1 MSIDLGEDYKN
12 EATLNMQKA
21 RAGSRKDARQLFW
34 TVAIVLAAWIGAAQ
48 HYGLPDGLMISVTI
62 AIATMCLIMV
72 LNYRTT
78 AIEAD
83 IIYVS
88 GAIEW
93 FGQKQIDREDLR
105 D

>member
-1 MSIDLGEDYKN
+1 MESDGGRFTPLGYSAAN
-12 EATLNMQKA
+12 RATPIQA
-21 RAGSRKDARQLFW
+21 
-34 TVAIVLAAWIGAAQ
+34 AIVLAAWIGGAH
-48 HYGLPDGLMISVTI
+48 HYSLPDGLMISVTI
-62 AIATMCLIMV
+62 AVATMCLIMV

-105 D
+105 DQRSGL